1 VRTSHAGIFAAH
13 GANART
19 LAPNVLPTP
28 AESQL
33 KPNGAP
39 TDNDGVTLMSE
50 LEATATILVVDDDE
64 HIRTMLARALGAE
77 GFRVDTVGDGASAHA
92 ALAAGGADLVV
103 LDVMLAGEDGLDIL
117 AEVRRTS
124 ELPVILLTGRG
135 AEHERILGLKLGADD
150 YLVKPFSPGELAAR
164 INSVLRRSRRPA
176 AATALDFGALR
187 IDLVTRE
194 VEIDGATVSMTAKE
208 FDLLAFM
215 AGAPRQVFAR
225 EQLLR
230 QVWDS
235 SSEWQDSATV
245 TEHVRRIR
253 RKIEVDPDQPR
264 WIRTVRGAGYRFEP

>member
-1 VRTSHAGIFAAH
+1 
-13 GANART
+13 
-19 LAPNVLPTP
+19 
-28 AESQL
+28 
-33 KPNGAP
+33 
-39 TDNDGVTLMSE
+39 MSE

-194 VEIDGATVSMTAKE
+194 VEIDGAGVSMTAKE